1 MKKLPVT
8 LLSGFLGA
16 GKTTLLNHILH
27 NRQGLKV
34 AVIVNDM
41 SELNLD
47 AEQVKQEV
55 SLSRTEERLV
65 EMSNGCICCTLR
77 EDLLSE
83 VKALALSQQYDY
95 LLIES
100 TGISEPMPVA
110 ETFAFV
116 DEQGESLSQY
126 ATLDTLVT
134 VVDAANFLSDYQQAK
149 DLAEVG
155 ESLGEEDQRSVS
167 DLLIEQIE
175 FANVLLLSK
184 TDLVTEAQLQEL
196 QAVLRSLNSAARIE
210 RMSMGQAPLEWV
222 LNTGLF
228 DMDEASRA
236 PGWLSVLLGEEHSEA
251 DEYGIRSF
259 VYRARKPFNPEAF
272 YQVMHQPLG
281 AGRLL
286 RTKGYFWLATRP
298 QYAGSWHQ
306 AGGMLRHGRAG
317 LFWAALPEEHWP
329 EDPDYRQM
337 IEQKWQE
344 PYGDCR
350 QELVFIGQGLDQ
362 QAISAALDAC
372 LLDDEQL
379 AAGIDLWQ
387 TLPDPFPSWEADA

>member
-83 VKALALSQQYDY
+83 VKALATSQKYDY

-116 DEQGESLSQY
+116 DENGDSLSHY

-134 VVDAANFLSDYQQAK
+134 VVDAANFLTDYQQAK

-184 TDLVTEAQLQEL
+184 TDLATDAQLQEL

-210 RMSMGQAPLEWV
+210 RMRMGQAPLEWV
-222 LNTGLF
+222 LSTGLF

-259 VYRARKPFNPEAF
+259 VYRARRPFVPSKFHAW
-272 YQVMHQPLG
+272 MTQPL
-281 AGRLL
+281 ANGRLL

-298 QYAGSWHQ
+298 EYAGSWHQ
-306 AGGMLRHGRAG
+306 AGGMVRHGRAG
-317 LFWAALPEEHWP
+317 LFWAGLPEEQWP
-329 EDPDYRQM
+329 EDPEYRQL

-362 QAISAALDAC
+362 QAITSALDAC
-372 LLDDEQL
+372 LLGDDLL
-379 AAGIDLWQ
+379 AAGADQWLR
-387 TLPDPFPSWEADA
+387 LPDPFPCWESEA